1 MPLFTSAKKLQSVR
15 VTGEITLQ
23 QKLEL
28 KQATTRVWNFFYPFS
43 EHLRCLNYVNILN
56 STSFVILCFHS
67 NFVGKLTR

>member
-28 KQATTRVWNFFYPFS
+28 KQATTRVWNFFT
-43 EHLRCLNYVNILN
+43 LLANTCVA
-56 STSFVILCFHS
+56 
-67 NFVGKLTR
+67 